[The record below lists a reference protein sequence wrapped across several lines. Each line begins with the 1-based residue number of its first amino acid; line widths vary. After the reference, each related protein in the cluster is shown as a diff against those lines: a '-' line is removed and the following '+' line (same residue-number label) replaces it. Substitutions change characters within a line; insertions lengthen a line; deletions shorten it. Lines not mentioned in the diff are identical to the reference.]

1 MTASIWTDGRR
12 CSIIRWGD
20 DSYFTTFF
28 LVITLPCDR
37 RKARPGCCLQ
47 PPSVT
52 PWRDVLRMFVDTFA
66 ITGNAKPS
74 LPWILPMKRFGFIP
88 YKVHC
93 VIMEIISAVFVN
105 LANLVNN
112 QIIYAICPCMLLKQL
127 KTIGEYMLEIIKTFS
142 ARWIIARDYTLS
154 CRRADAR
161 SDWQARMAVLVI
173 RPSLFASHF
182 RPSER
187 HRFCMTE

>member
-1 MTASIWTDGRR
+1 MDGRTAMFDYTMR
-12 CSIIRWGD
+12 RWFILYYLLSCHYVTMWQAKGT
-20 DSYFTTFF
+20 SR
-28 LVITLPCDR
+28 LLPT
-37 RKARPGCCLQ
+37 ATICC
-47 PPSVT
+47 

-93 VIMEIISAVFVN
+93 VIMEIIAAVFAN

-112 QIIYAICPCMLLKQL
+112 QIIYAVCPCMLLKQL